1 MKINNLKKELNDLK
15 NYLNK
20 YNTSKRI
27 FEEKEKENSIKI
39 IKDKY
44 LHKENEYVISMYKLE
59 EEIHSL
65 IQLLD
70 KNKNYYNRYKEVE
83 NEINIKNKN
92 NDMLRLRLNK
102 ELNEKNLQFLIE
114 KDKTEELFNKLQE
127 LNGVIKELKEQ
138 KEKQKRQEIEINAQI
153 LKLNITIEEKNENLM
168 MMNEELEY
176 YIREYNKEKYNHLN
190 TIAVLRSLE
199 NRIYNE
205 KKDNK
210 N

>member
-1 MKINNLKKELNDLK
+1 
-15 NYLNK
+15 
-20 YNTSKRI
+20 
-27 FEEKEKENSIKI
+27 
-39 IKDKY
+39 
-44 LHKENEYVISMYKLE
+44 
-59 EEIHSL
+59 
-65 IQLLD
+65 
-70 KNKNYYNRYKEVE
+70 
-83 NEINIKNKN
+83 
-92 NDMLRLRLNK
+92 MLRLRLNK

-138 KEKQKRQEIEINAQI
+138 KVKQKRQEIEINAQI